1 MAGLLENEEAQAI
14 AQAEQMPVEQQPAP
28 ENSEG
33 DDFNDPALQRAIAY
47 MGDRLYG
54 KDKVAEDIAQNLG
67 QSETPLPKMIA
78 TIAYTLSQAAD
89 EATDGMIRE
98 ENLSILGMLALNE
111 VFTVAEQAGMPLE
124 TKDVS
129 SAMKQMVIMYGEDN
143 GLSEEEIEVL
153 AGGMMQVDDAQFA
166 QAALEL
172 PDEFGDSIPE
182 EFEEDLEQMEA

>member
-1 MAGLLENEEAQAI
+1 MAGLLENEEAQAA
-14 AQAEQMPVEQQPAP
+14 AQQASAP

-33 DDFNDPALQRAIAY
+33 DDFKDPALQRAIAY

-89 EATDGMIRE
+89 EATNGMIRE

-143 GLSEEEIEVL
+143 GLSEEEVEVL

>member
-14 AQAEQMPVEQQPAP
+14 AQAEQIPVEQQPAP

-124 TKDVS
+124 TKDIS

-172 PDEFGDSIPE
+172 PDQFGDSIPE